1 MGLTVVATTYN
12 FANVGGHVK
21 PKGAADLVKGD
32 ALLDAQD
39 VGVHGA
45 HVVQVGKDE
54 GLVGRQGASNK
65 TGSVIWLDTHIEP
78 GRSHLFGIKSTG
90 DNVLGI
96 LPGQLVDIVNVQ
108 WLPQVL
114 FIVRKL
120 DDKRHVECLLQPL
133 RELEGDQVAHVQR
146 R

>member
-1 MGLTVVATTYN
+1 MVATTYN

-45 HVVQVGKDE
+45 HIVQVGKDE
-54 GLVGRQGASNK
+54 GLVGKHGGASNK
-65 TGSVIWLDTHIEP
+65 TVSVILLDAHIEP
-78 GRSHLFGIKSTG
+78 GRPHLLGIKSTG
-90 DNVLGI
+90 DNVLGV

-114 FIVRKL
+114 FIVREL